1 MAKDSSSGWSSAL
14 AGGADTIVAKATGAG
29 HGALAVL
36 RVSGPEAATIAGRV
50 CPELDFQRP
59 WRAGMVAFR
68 GADGSLLEHGV
79 AIPYRAPRSYTGEDM
94 LEAMV
99 HGSPYLVNAVIEEFV
114 AAGARPA
121 EPGEFTRRAVA
132 NGKMDLLQAEAVRDL
147 IAAETAAQA
156 RLARS
161 QLDGRLSAQMGQL
174 RNDLVELLAR
184 LEASLDFEDQ
194 GVELETRDCSARWRR
209 NQSRIAALLA
219 TAGAGERIRGG
230 VRVVIVGAPNSG
242 KSTLFNTLLG
252 CERAIVDPRP
262 GTTRDAI
269 EAELEIA
276 GARVILV
283 DTAGLRE
290 SEDQLERQG
299 MRRTRAAIQ
308 GAQVA
313 IELQP
318 ADLPASQP
326 LAIEGGHALV
336 VRSKSDLA
344 PGTRRADDGAGIPVS
359 CVTGEGLAALRGR
372 LRGMVRAEIGN
383 VPDEAAIGSRHRDAL
398 ERAAHHLEREDL
410 AMPELAAER
419 VRWALSEL
427 EQLTGSVA
435 TEEVLNEVFR
445 TFCIGK

>member
-1 MAKDSSSGWSSAL
+1 MAKDSSNAWSSAL
-14 AGGADTIVAKATGAG
+14 AGGADTIVAKATSAG

-36 RVSGPEAATIAGRV
+36 RVSGPEAAAVAGRV
-50 CPELDFQRP
+50 CPELDFGRP
-59 WRAGMVAFR
+59 WRACLVAFMGR
-68 GADGSLLEHGV
+68 DGSVLEQGV

-99 HGSPYLVNAVIEEFV
+99 HGSPYLVSAVIDEFI

-132 NGKMDLLQAEAVRDL
+132 NGKIDLLQAEAVRDL

-161 QLDGRLSAQMGQL
+161 QLEGRLSTQLAQL
-174 RNDLVELLAR
+174 RSDLVEMLAR
-184 LEASLDFEDQ
+184 LEASLDFSDH
-194 GVELETRDCSARWRR
+194 GVALAARDCSDRWHRS
-209 NQSRIAALLA
+209 QSRIAALLA

-242 KSTLFNTLLG
+242 KSTLFNSLLG

-290 SEDQLERQG
+290 SEDEVERQG
-299 MRRTRAAIQ
+299 MRRTRSAIRD
-308 GAQVA
+308 AQVA
-313 IELQP
+313 LELQP
-318 ADLPASQP
+318 ADRPSSEP
-326 LAIEGGHALV
+326 LAIDGGHALV
-336 VRSKSDLA
+336 LRSKSDLV
-344 PGTRRADDGAGIPVS
+344 PVGRRSDDGAGILVS
-359 CVTGEGLAALRGR
+359 CVTGEGLDALRGR
-372 LRGMVRAEIGN
+372 LREMVQAEIGN
-383 VPDEAAIGSRHRDAL
+383 VPDEAAIGGRHRDAL
-398 ERAAHHLEREDL
+398 ERAARHLGREEL
-410 AMPELAAER
+410 EMPELAAER

-427 EQLTGSVA
+427 EQLTGAVA
-435 TEEVLNEVFR
+435 TEEVLDEVFR